1 MLDIPR
7 APSPQSTPAPRPPPA
22 TRSAPTAS
30 PQPAAPTPT
39 QAPHRAAIAT
49 SPTTHSATPLSPHS
63 APAPE
68 PPFVPLTDAQWAR
81 VIPLVA
87 ADRPRRGPPI
97 DLRRLLDGVR
107 WVLHHRARWHDLP
120 AAYGTPT
127 TAWRWHKRWTEDDTW
142 TRITELLQ

>member
-1 MLDIPR
+1 
-7 APSPQSTPAPRPPPA
+7 PAP
-22 TRSAPTAS
+22 
-30 PQPAAPTPT
+30 
-39 QAPHRAAIAT
+39 
-49 SPTTHSATPLSPHS
+49 HSATALSPHS
-63 APAPE
+63 ATSPD

-107 WVLHHRARWHDLP
+107 WILHHRARWHDLP

-142 TRITELLQ
+142 TRLLKALA